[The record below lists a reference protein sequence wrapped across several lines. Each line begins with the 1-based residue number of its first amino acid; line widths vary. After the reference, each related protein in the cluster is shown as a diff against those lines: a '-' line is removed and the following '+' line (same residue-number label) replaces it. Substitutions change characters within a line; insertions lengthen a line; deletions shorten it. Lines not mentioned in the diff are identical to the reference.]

1 MLKPQIF
8 YADADQKYRYEIK
21 GILEME
27 MKILDAL
34 NYYLV
39 VYHPYREC
47 LIMISLFNFF
57 NFCTQECGN
66 YEKNNYFV
74 HTFLARKLAI
84 LRVLSTQL
92 SLI

>member
-1 MLKPQIF
+1 MLKPQNF
-8 YADADQKYRYEIK
+8 YADADEKYRYDMK
-21 GILEME
+21 DILEME
-27 MKILDAL
+27 MKILEAL
-34 NYYLV
+34 NYYPV

-47 LIMISLFNFF
+47 LIMISLFKFF
-57 NFCTQECGN
+57 NFCTQECEN